1 MPERDE
7 LSSERVVFVTL
18 IVVLLVTS
26 LSSFYRVY
34 LYSLG
39 KLLFDEGYGYL
50 SVALVGLYITL
61 FNSIKQSGYSFGVSP
76 GRTIAGLFL
85 LIVSLIFYF
94 SASID
99 TQYMVQ
105 YYGLSYV
112 FLFLSLFIVVF
123 TPVYTRDLIP
133 LFSIFLLVPPPP
145 GWIDVLTPKLS
156 RLVGSIAAAISGAQL
171 VKGPGYSVLLVHTNS
186 GIVRFQVEFACTGIV
201 TLSSILVVFPVIL
214 YLLAYS
220 PRSLV
225 RKLTASVLAL
235 IIALLLGFI
244 GNLIRVL
251 LVIYGARALG
261 PETGLR
267 LFHYS
272 PSIVYATLSLLA
284 GFYIADKIGAIRL
297 ALPRLRKGPSI
308 HNPRAVGGVLLILL
322 LFVSIFTGVIG
333 IVNYTSRANTTGTI
347 RLAREPTIIIQASTP
362 SDYLRSPFKYLN
374 LYAIGIKVTG
384 IARDE
389 QLTRILN
396 AFVVYRVIIRNGNSS
411 YLGYLEIVDTP
422 GRLHTWQLCLT
433 LQGYKVVDSY
443 TREINGTPVYFVDFR
458 KGGAGYLLAFVLLP
472 TRVVSPVGSV
482 DLYTRVSIISPY
494 NLRDRAE
501 REELMSRL
509 LASLYHVSQ
518 ATSGS
523 YYQKYINYLSLTAYL
538 ILLVAVGY
546 RAYQR
551 YYIARGAV
559 PNGSGRGKI

>member
-7 LSSERVVFVTL
+7 LGTERVVFVTL
-18 IVVLLVTS
+18 LVVLLVTS
-26 LSSFYRVY
+26 LSPFYKVY

-85 LIVSLIFYF
+85 LVVSLIFYF

-112 FLFLSLFIVVF
+112 FLFLSLSIVVF
-123 TPVYTRDLIP
+123 TPVYKRDLIP

-145 GWIDVLTPKLS
+145 NWIDLLTPKLS

-171 VKGPGYSVLLVHTNS
+171 VKGPGYSVLLVHTNN

-201 TLSSILVVFPVIL
+201 TMSSILVVFPVIL

-220 PRSLV
+220 PRSSA
-225 RKLTASVLAL
+225 RKLAASLLAL
-235 IIALLLGFI
+235 VVALLLGFI

-251 LVIYGARALG
+251 LVVYGARALG
-261 PETGLR
+261 PETGFR

-284 GFYIADKIGAIRL
+284 GFYIADKVGAIRL

-308 HNPRAVGGVLLILL
+308 YSPKAVGGVLLILL
-322 LFVSIFTGVIG
+322 FFVSLFTGVIG
-333 IVNYTSRANTTGTI
+333 IANYTANSTANVSI
-347 RLAREPTIIIQASTP
+347 RITREPAMIIRAPSP
-362 SDYLRSPFKYLN
+362 SDYLSSPFKYLN
-374 LYAIGIKVTG
+374 LYATGVKITG
-384 IARDE
+384 IAKDE

-396 AFVVYRVIIRNGNSS
+396 AFVVYRIIIRSGNDS

-433 LQGYKVVDSY
+433 LQGYKVIDSY
-443 TREINGTPVYFVDFR
+443 TRDVNGTLVYFIDFR
-458 KGGAGYLLAFVLLP
+458 RGGAGYLLAYVLLP

-482 DLYTRVSIISPY
+482 DLYTRISIISPY
-494 NLRDRAE
+494 NLKNRAE

-509 LASLYHVSQ
+509 LASLYYVSQ
-518 ATSGS
+518 ASSSS

-546 RAYQR
+546 GAYQR
-551 YYIARGAV
+551 YYADRGAV
-559 PNGSGRGKI
+559 LDELGRSKR